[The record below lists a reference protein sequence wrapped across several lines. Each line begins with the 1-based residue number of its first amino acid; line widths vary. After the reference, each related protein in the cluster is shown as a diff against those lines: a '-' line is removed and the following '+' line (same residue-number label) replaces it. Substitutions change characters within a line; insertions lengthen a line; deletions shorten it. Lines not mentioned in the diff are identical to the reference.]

1 MGRRDAGIGGVELV
15 VVGEGGVVRPG
26 LGLRR
31 AGVREPVEVLVVRA
45 AGLGRLRRARR
56 VHAGALGR
64 LLQLEHRLLLVRV
77 AAPHHGVVL
86 LDEGVHL
93 EIIELIPIVRVS
105 PARCAGSD
113 VAVAARARFSEWPRD
128 GRGRD
133 RRRLKNSK
141 PNGAQPDTFR
151 RGRTPNQWCTSFF
164 SCTPL

>member
-1 MGRRDAGIGGVELV
+1 MRRRDAGIGGVELV

-64 LLQLEHRLLLVRV
+64 LLQLEHRLLLVRA

-93 EIIELIPIVRVS
+93 EIIELIPHR
-105 PARCAGSD
+105 ARQSCAMRRGD

-128 GRGRD
+128 GRGQTSSFE
-133 RRRLKNSK
+133 KFK

-151 RGRTPNQWCTSFF
+151 RGVHAQPMVHIFF
-164 SCTPL
+164 VYPL